1 MQSSYWGYWLVVF
14 GVAIVGLVITV
25 NGITSTETQDYYTIK
40 ENVDASMLESIDFA
54 YYRDY
59 NEIKIN
65 KEKFMEVFIR
75 KLPAV
80 MAPNSTFKV
89 NFYAIYEAP
98 PKVSVEILSNSG
110 ASFIAGNYDTVTRI
124 DAILQ
129 TFAKEITTAN
139 RPNTGNNS
147 NNTGNNNTN
156 FNQPGAG
163 SNNNTG
169 SGTNSGSSNNRP
181 STGTNTGTGS
191 NNANNNTSSGNNN
204 NNTGGNS
211 SNNSG
216 NNSST
221 NRPDT
226 GTNNNTGNNTGTG
239 TNTGTGSSTGS
250 GSSGGNVVADT
261 CRSGIA
267 DKTLAGKEG
276 VAMHTRNIYDNVNVK
291 SAKVTGTTTPGKK
304 FKILGESADLWAI
317 EYDGKCGWVA
327 SDYMAINAVGYLPNT
342 QFNITNAS
350 SSIYK
355 SSGVNIAGLTG
366 KRLYSSEYNNSWV
379 PITYSFAKKLKVAA
393 ENARRGGDT
402 LVIMD
407 AYRPQQ
413 VSQLANKQ
421 LTALYNSNNTVKSG
435 IKSGSWDI
443 GWFISQG
450 VSTHNTACA
459 VDITLSGK
467 SMPTAMHEL
476 STKAIKYKTPSLKT
490 SLNYAPGMANSAGA
504 KALHNY
510 MMSVGDISDLA
521 SEWWH
526 YQDNACHS
534 RLKGSPSRF
543 WSAV

>member
-110 ASFIAGNYDTVTRI
+110 ASFMAGQYDTVTRI

-129 TFAKEITTAN
+129 SFAKEVTTN
-139 RPNTGNNS
+139 RPITNNNS
-147 NNTGNNNTN
+147 NNNGSSTGNNNIN
-156 FNQPGAG
+156 FNNPGTGSNTGTGNSNNTSNNNGSNTNTG
-163 SNNNTG
+163 SNN
-169 SGTNSGSSNNRP
+169 SGGSSGNVNRP
-181 STGTNTGTGS
+181 STGTGSNSGSNSGNNNSNTGNSTNTNTGNGSNTGTGS
-191 NNANNNTSSGNNN
+191 NN
-204 NNTGGNS
+204 
-211 SNNSG
+211 
-216 NNSST
+216 
-221 NRPDT
+221 
-226 GTNNNTGNNTGTG
+226 
-239 TNTGTGSSTGS
+239 
-250 GSSGGNVVADT
+250 GNVVADT
-261 CRSGIA
+261 CREGIA

-291 SAKVTGTTTPGKK
+291 SAKITGTATPGKK

-355 SSGVNIAGLTG
+355 TSGQNIAGLTG
-366 KRLYSSEYNNSWV
+366 KRLYDNSQYNNSWV
-379 PITYSFAKKLKVAA
+379 PITYSFAKKLKIAA
-393 ENARRGGDT
+393 ENAARGGDT

-407 AYRPQQ
+407 AYRPYQ
-413 VSQLANKQ
+413 VSQLASKQ
-421 LTALYNSNNTVKSG
+421 VTAAYKNGSAAIKNNL
-435 IKSGSWDI
+435 KSGSWDI
-443 GWFISQG
+443 GWFISGG
-450 VSTHNTACA
+450 VSTHNTGCA
-459 VDITLSGK
+459 VDITLRGK

-476 STKAIKYKTPSLKT
+476 SISAVKYKTPSLKT
-490 SLNYAPGMANSAGA
+490 SANFSTGMANSSGA

-510 MMSVGDISDLA
+510 MMSAGGISDLA

-526 YQDNACHS
+526 YQDNTCHN
-534 RLKGSPSRF
+534 RLKGSPSKF